1 MDLDARL
8 AELSKDVLSG
18 KYERFLSKPPKF
30 YKPKPSGTQRTI
42 TVLPIQDALVFQA
55 VTNFVATKSYSD
67 LNQNK
72 EFILGSVL
80 SEEVK
85 LGNRLLK
92 KKDAN
97 FFLFKYCVFFFYP

>member
-42 TVLPIQDALVFQA
+42 TVLPIQDALGKRRPFHQRGLLNLIA
-55 VTNFVATKSYSD
+55 VGAWRRTGVPIRSN
-67 LNQNK
+67 
-72 EFILGSVL
+72 I
-80 SEEVK
+80 
-85 LGNRLLK
+85 
-92 KKDAN
+92 
-97 FFLFKYCVFFFYP
+97 P